1 MLGTRYDYG
10 INEPRMQDAIAEIKA
25 LVVSRYPDA
34 VFDVFPSAN
43 VNGVYLRMIVD
54 IEELGDVSDLVL
66 PRVVEM
72 QLDEELPIYP
82 IPERPRRWSP
92 AESDTGDIVV
102 AVPPESLESHDAQH

>member
-34 VFDVFPSAN
+34 TFEAFPSAN

-54 IEELGDVSDLVL
+54 IEEPGDVSDLVL
-66 PRVVEM
+66 ARVVEM

-92 AESDTGDIVV
+92 AEPDTQDIAV
-102 AVPPESLESHDAQH
+102 AVPPESTESHDAQH